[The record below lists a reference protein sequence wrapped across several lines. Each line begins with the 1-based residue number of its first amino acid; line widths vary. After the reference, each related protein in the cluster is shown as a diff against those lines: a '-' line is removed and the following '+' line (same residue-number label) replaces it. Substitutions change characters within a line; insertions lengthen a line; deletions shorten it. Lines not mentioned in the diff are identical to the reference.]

1 MLEYTLCNELLADE
15 GLDLAAQARV
25 ARDLGYCGLEIAPA
39 TLGPQPH
46 LTSTVDAARIRR
58 TIEAEG
64 IRVTGLHWLVSG
76 YPDASITDPARQP
89 FTRTV
94 LCGLIDLCAALGGR
108 VLVHG
113 SPKQRQRPP
122 GMTDTDLTDHLA
134 AFFAPVAAHAE
145 ACGVAYCI
153 EPLSTAE
160 TDVITTVAAGA
171 DLVRA
176 VGSSAFRTMIDISA
190 AGQVEPPVADLVARW
205 LPTGLV
211 GHIHANDTNR
221 GAPGMGD
228 DPFPAIVA
236 ALVAAGWSH
245 PVGVEPFRTLIDARV
260 TAATGIATLRACEM
274 AAAR

>member
-1 MLEYTLCNELLADE
+1 
-15 GLDLAAQARV
+15 
-25 ARDLGYCGLEIAPA
+25 
-39 TLGPQPH
+39 
-46 LTSTVDAARIRR
+46 
-58 TIEAEG
+58 
-64 IRVTGLHWLVSG
+64 
-76 YPDASITDPARQP
+76 
-89 FTRTV
+89 
-94 LCGLIDLCAALGGR
+94 
-108 VLVHG
+108 
-113 SPKQRQRPP
+113 
-122 GMTDTDLTDHLA
+122 
-134 AFFAPVAAHAE
+134 
-145 ACGVAYCI
+145 
-153 EPLSTAE
+153 
-160 TDVITTVAAGA
+160 
-171 DLVRA
+171 
-176 VGSSAFRTMIDISA
+176 MIDISA